1 MTAGAPNKPLENM
14 KNMRVIWILVAA
26 AVLPCW
32 AAEAQDP
39 AKAVEGR
46 ADVAKEVLAMTG
58 SRTKIVWVRLVAG
71 TGGNRDGSTP
81 EWELMG
87 LDTADG
93 KTRVILPGPASYM
106 NPCISPDGEKVFFT
120 DGASNTIYSVN
131 WDGSNRREFT
141 SGLVES
147 PWRHP
152 DDGSQWLYFLHDD
165 GVVRARMD
173 DASVRETVWKKGVDR
188 RRLVSVS
195 ADGTRM
201 GSAPPG
207 VAIVPNGSLRQH
219 GSGCSPSLAPDNSYR
234 FFHMGTEVGHG
245 GVRMY
250 DGGAKNPRPV
260 WFGSL
265 LSLGLGSALE
275 ARWSNDARFV
285 TVIVDYARREQDVQI
300 FYLDIFL
307 GQFDEGFTK
316 VVKWVRVTD
325 APASAT
331 KPDCLETKPYCW
343 IDPGLGSYEG
353 EAPFTVA
360 VPGTLTPGGEW
371 AWDYGE
377 GAKEKAAQ
385 GKHTYTKAG
394 GYRITATQG
403 QKSLKGWANVRPRKA
418 PAVAGALVLDETRVL
433 VRFDERV
440 QLRDA
445 KATLGSGGAVRGL
458 TLDPWELDLIVELD
472 KPLGASDTVSLA
484 GVFDKAQAPNAVAQ
498 APIRI
503 TRASWPSNRSGLIYL
518 FEGSRADNTI
528 YNESHADGHT
538 LYVDPVW
545 GTVSAVMMA
554 ARFDRNGAI
563 LCRDGMP
570 DPWYLGG
577 QGDGTDWRLIRHFS
591 YNKDHQW
598 HQKNDLFTLEMVVQT
613 ADLEQ
618 QGPILSLDTGSGL
631 WVGQDKQKVV
641 VRVGGSDP
649 KEPVQNFDAGTLPD
663 DKPHHLVIAYRDKR
677 LVCYVDGKKALDT
690 DPSPA
695 QMKWRDSLRVNIA
708 GNSKTF
714 WRGRLEGI
722 AMYSRFVEE
731 AEVAR
736 NFAAYSQK
744 LAARK
749 PIPSVAVR
757 AKLLARSAVPSAADI
772 APYTRALVVC
782 EYQVEE
788 VTRGT
793 LKEKV
798 VRVARWGLMDSHPAP
813 AAREEVGKSVPLVL
827 ESFTDH
833 DELVQE
839 LLRDSLPEN
848 FELKLWVEAE

>member
-1 MTAGAPNKPLENM
+1 MTAGAPNNPLENM

-39 AKAVEGR
+39 AKAGEGR
-46 ADVAKEVLAMTG
+46 ADVAQEVLAMTG
-58 SRTKIVWVRLVAG
+58 SRTKIVWLRLVAG

-93 KTRVILPGPASYM
+93 KTRVILPGPASYVT
-106 NPCISPDGEKVFFT
+106 PCISPDGEKVFFT
-120 DGASNTIYSVN
+120 DGNTIYSVN

-195 ADGTRM
+195 ADGTRICN
-201 GSAPPG
+201 GGTG
-207 VAIVPNGSLRQH
+207 VGILPNGSFRQH

-285 TVIVDYARREQDVQI
+285 TVIVDYFRGEPDVRI
-300 FYLDIFL
+300 YYLDIFL

-325 APASAT
+325 GPASAT
-331 KPDCLETKPYCW
+331 KPYCLETKPYCW

-353 EAPFTVA
+353 EAPFNVA

-371 AWDYGE
+371 AWDYGD

-403 QKSLKGWANVRPRKA
+403 QKSLKGWANVRPQKA
-418 PAVAGALVLDETRVL
+418 PAVTGALVLDETRVL

-440 QLRDA
+440 QLRNA

-484 GVFDKAQAPNAVAQ
+484 GVFDKAQAPNALAQ

-563 LCRDGMP
+563 LCWEGMP

-577 QGDGTDWRLIRHFS
+577 QGDGTDWRLLRHFS

-631 WVGQDKQKVV
+631 WVRQDKQKVV
-641 VRVGGSDP
+641 VQVGGSDP

-663 DKPHHLVIAYRDKR
+663 DKAHHLVIAYRDKR
-677 LVCYVDGKKALDT
+677 LVCYVDGKKTLDT

-695 QMKWRDSLRVNIA
+695 QMKWGGNLRVNIA
-708 GNSKTF
+708 GHSKTF

-722 AMYSRFVEE
+722 AMYKRFVEE
-731 AEVAR
+731 AEVGR
-736 NFAAYSQK
+736 NFAAYSRK

-749 PIPSVAVR
+749 PVASVAVR

-798 VRVARWGLMDSHPAP
+798 VRVARWGLMDSQPAP
-813 AAREEVGKSVPLVL
+813 AAREEVGKSVSLTL

-833 DELVQE
+833 NELEYE

-848 FELKLWVEAE
+848 FDLKLWVEAE

>member
-371 AWDYGE
+371 AWDYGD
-377 GAKEKAAQ
+377 GTKEKAAQ

>member
-1 MTAGAPNKPLENM
+1 
-14 KNMRVIWILVAA
+14 
-26 AVLPCW
+26 
-32 AAEAQDP
+32 
-39 AKAVEGR
+39 
-46 ADVAKEVLAMTG
+46 
-58 SRTKIVWVRLVAG
+58 
-71 TGGNRDGSTP
+71 
-81 EWELMG
+81 
-87 LDTADG
+87 
-93 KTRVILPGPASYM
+93 M

-120 DGASNTIYSVN
+120 DGNTIYSVN

-152 DDGSQWLYFLHDD
+152 DDGSQWLYFLHDGD

-201 GSAPPG
+201 GACGPW
-207 VAIVPNGSLRQH
+207 VAIVPNGTFRQH

-260 WFGSL
+260 WFGKL
-265 LSLGLGSALE
+265 LSELGASTPE
-275 ARWSNDARFV
+275 ARWSSDARFV
-285 TVIVDYARREQDVQI
+285 TAIIAYGGGDPLV
-300 FYLDIFL
+300 FYSDIYL

-325 APASAT
+325 APA
-331 KPDCLETKPYCW
+331 PETKPYCW
-343 IDPGLGSYEG
+343 IAPGLGSFEG
-353 EAPFTVA
+353 KAPFTVA

-371 AWDYGE
+371 AWDYGD

-403 QKSLKGWANVRPRKA
+403 QKSLKGWANVRPQKA
-418 PAVAGALVLDETRVL
+418 PAVTGALVLDETRVL

-440 QLRDA
+440 QLRNA

-484 GVFDKAQAPNAVAQ
+484 GVFDKAQAPNAGAQ

-518 FEGSRADNTI
+518 FEGIRADNTI
-528 YNESHADGHT
+528 YNDSHADGHT
-538 LYVDPVW
+538 LYVDPAW
-545 GTVSAVMMA
+545 GTMSAVLVG
-554 ARFDRNGAI
+554 RFDRNGAI
-563 LCRDGMP
+563 LCRGAMT
-570 DPWYLGG
+570 DPWYPEG
-577 QGDGTDWRLIRHFS
+577 QGDGTDWRLLRHFS

-631 WVGQDKQKVV
+631 WVRQDKQKVV
-641 VRVGGSDP
+641 VQVGGSDP

-663 DKPHHLVIAYRDKR
+663 DKAHHLVIAYRDKR
-677 LVCYVDGKKALDT
+677 LVCYVDGKKTLDT

-695 QMKWRDSLRVNIA
+695 QMKWGGNLRVNIA
-708 GNSKTF
+708 GHSKTF

-722 AMYSRFVEE
+722 AMYKRFVEE
-731 AEVAR
+731 AEVGR
-736 NFAAYSQK
+736 NFAAYSRK

-749 PIPSVAVR
+749 PIASVAVR
-757 AKLLARSAVPSAADI
+757 AKLLAKSAVPSAADI

-798 VRVARWGLMDSHPAP
+798 VRVARWGLMDSQPAP
-813 AAREEVGKSVPLVL
+813 AAREEVGKSVSLTL

-833 DELVQE
+833 DELESE
-839 LLRDSLPEN
+839 LLRDTLPEN
-848 FELKLWVEAE
+848 FDLKLWVEAE